1 MPEISSEQL
10 STLQNT
16 LKRALALIDT
26 LVADP
31 TVDTATENYRQRPGG
46 PLNERGQAEID
57 RRFEAGLTDSE
68 IALGMDISLTGVS
81 KRRGLW
87 RRGKAK

>member
-1 MPEISSEQL
+1 MSEISKDQL
-10 STLQNT
+10 IALQT
-16 LKRALALIDT
+16 SLKRALALIDT
-26 LVADP
+26 LVAEP
-31 TVDTATENYRQRPGG
+31 TIETATENYRQRPRG
-46 PLNERGQAEID
+46 PLNERGQAEIE

-87 RRGKAK
+87 RRGKSK

>member
-1 MPEISSEQL
+1 MPEISREQL
-10 STLQNT
+10 SMLQNA

-26 LVADP
+26 LVAEP
-31 TVDTATENYRQRPGG
+31 TGDTATENYRQRPFG